1 MLFQTPKRE
10 AARFVRSAIQLVAR
24 AHGAKGKNLKDEI
37 DDLAAKSL
45 ILPIMKEWAYEVREL
60 GNEGTHPRLGSPGT
74 DEKDAKDVVEFLSF
88 LMTVM
93 YNLPHQIAEYRK
105 RKP

>member
-1 MLFQTPKRE
+1 MKYENLAMKVHTLGQARRVRTKR
-10 AARFVRSAIQLVAR
+10 
-24 AHGAKGKNLKDEI
+24 
-37 DDLAAKSL
+37 
-45 ILPIMKEWAYEVREL
+45 
-60 GNEGTHPRLGSPGT
+60 
-74 DEKDAKDVVEFLSF
+74 DAKDVVEFLSF

>member
-45 ILPIMKEWAYEVREL
+45 ILPIMKEWAHEVREL
-60 GNEGTHPRLGSPGT
+60 GNEGTHPRPGSPGT
-74 DEKDAKDVVEFLSF
+74 DEKGREGCRRVFELPYDSDVQPAAS
-88 LMTVM
+88 
-93 YNLPHQIAEYRK
+93 NR
-105 RKP
+105 